1 MKKIL
6 IGLFLILICVSGF
19 YFYLT
24 EQKKISV
31 TKNNTS
37 IEGDVD
43 SSNKTSA
50 GKAGGSSV
58 SENNT
63 IEERAVAK
71 DFLLQVPYQNITLE
85 NAIVEYPYALQS
97 WYGEHVAAIAIL
109 KHSPTQG
116 WLLLGGEGGVI
127 DEDIIK
133 RFGVPPLIAKKIM
146 ERYSSQ

>member
-6 IGLFLILICVSGF
+6 IGFFLTLICVGGL
-19 YFYLT
+19 YLYLT
-24 EQKKISV
+24 ERKTDTV
-31 TKNNTS
+31 ENNL
-37 IEGDVD
+37 G
-43 SSNKTSA
+43 SSNKTPV

-63 IEERAVAK
+63 TVERAVAK

-109 KHSPTQG
+109 KHSSTQG

-127 DEDIIK
+127 DEEIIK
-133 RFGVPPLIAKKIM
+133 RFGVPPLVAKKLM